1 MAAAALLLF
10 CTFILSACDELLDL
24 AVDCLDGDKPE
35 LRPAILASP
44 VLNQLYDETILA
56 SIRNEP
62 FDDSFTYEFT
72 LTGELPEGIETDI
85 EGRNFRLLGTPIEL
99 GEYRF
104 SVRVDVLGN
113 NNPFNNTN
121 GLCQTTD
128 TNNYIWNIR
137 IT

>member
-1 MAAAALLLF
+1 MLC

-24 AVDCLDGDKPE
+24 AVDCLDGDKPQ
-35 LRPAILASP
+35 LRPAILANP
-44 VLNQLYDETILA
+44 VLNQLYDETILV

-62 FDDSFTYEFT
+62 FDDSFAYRFT
-72 LTGELPEGIETDI
+72 LTGELPGGIETDI

-104 SVRVDVLGN
+104 SVRVDVTGTD
-113 NNPFNNTN
+113 NPFNNTD
-121 GLCQTTD
+121 GLCLTTD
-128 TNNYIWNIR
+128 TSNYIWNIR